1 MSSVA
6 KLMRMILGAKIEI
19 SLHDLILLFQ
29 ENDKHLPF
37 HPTVAVDET
46 PRYLFRVFTPDSQ
59 GESGIHWVKSMA
71 ASDSLPC
78 SMIDVF
84 SIIDKQRAADLLA
97 RHLRWRKIPNGNLVS
112 WTSSLLFALVYIF
125 HLRASIHNEATLDEI
140 QLLVVDTAGLPKGA
154 FMRDL
159 DLMRA
164 FRSFDLNLRNVED
177 LRYRQSSEFLGYYY
191 FGEYLSQGALKVE
204 GHCQMVSARNLVDG
218 GLYDIRKEF
227 KEFANWKQGPGSA
240 RWANAV
246 IQMREIFYL
255 NQSQRSELSKR
266 AILAVLQISRQF
278 EPNFQAP
285 IAANLIAIAAPRY
298 YNVPTLFICRELPA
312 FTVFDWEQFFEEAA
326 RMVACETTPEVQEY
340 NAVMRVIYEES
351 PKPTVATTEETIIKT
366 FGPIYIMDRT

>member
-1 MSSVA
+1 M
-6 KLMRMILGAKIEI
+6 L
-19 SLHDLILLFQ
+19 
-29 ENDKHLPF
+29 N
-37 HPTVAVDET
+37 
-46 PRYLFRVFTPDSQ
+46 
-59 GESGIHWVKSMA
+59 
-71 ASDSLPC
+71 
-78 SMIDVF
+78 
-84 SIIDKQRAADLLA
+84 
-97 RHLRWRKIPNGNLVS
+97 RHLRWRKNPHDNLVS

-125 HLRASIHNEATLDEI
+125 HLRTSTYIEATLDEI
-140 QLLVVDTAGLPKGA
+140 QLLVVDTASLPKNA

-159 DLMRA
+159 DLMSA
-164 FRSFDLNLRNVED
+164 FRSVDLNLQKVED
-177 LRYRQSSEFLGYYY
+177 LRHRQSSEFLGYYY

-204 GHCQMVSARNLVDG
+204 GHCQMASARNIVDG

-278 EPNFQAP
+278 EPDFQAP

-312 FTVFDWEQFFEEAA
+312 FTSSFVCSSICSWLIVTVSDWEQFFEEAA
-326 RMVACETTPEVQEY
+326 RMAACDTMPEVQEY
-340 NAVMRVIYEES
+340 NAVMQVIYEES

-366 FGPIYIMDRT
+366 FGPIYIMDRS